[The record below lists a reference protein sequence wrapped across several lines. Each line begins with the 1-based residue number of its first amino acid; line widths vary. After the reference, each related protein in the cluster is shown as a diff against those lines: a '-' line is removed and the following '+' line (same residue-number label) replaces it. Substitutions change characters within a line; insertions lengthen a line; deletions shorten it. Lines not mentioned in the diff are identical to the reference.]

1 MNYDQIRT
9 SLKKARL
16 ALDKLELLEPLLEQ
30 HGASDDGTISEALS
44 DFTLS
49 LHHLVKAVPEKLL
62 PPMLQN
68 GNAITPKWQ
77 RFPRRWI

>member
-62 PPMLQN
+62 RPCFKTATPF
-68 GNAITPKWQ
+68 TPK
-77 RFPRRWI
+77 